1 MITIP
6 TRIRTTPVISVRV
19 KEVPMM
25 PSARSS
31 SPLPL
36 AMEHR
41 GGPPVPMR
49 LEKAVM
55 AVITGKATPTPV
67 RAAELAPG
75 ILPI

>member
-1 MITIP
+1 
-6 TRIRTTPVISVRV
+6 
-19 KEVPMM
+19 MM